1 MITNNT
7 KTLESVVTFLQGK
20 IVIDASQQPNVER
33 IATYLKNH
41 KEAKVNILGYA
52 SPEGSAEVN
61 ERIANQRAEAVKN
74 ILVKE
79 YGISANRIETQGK
92 GVGNIFGKP
101 AYNRASICVTE

>member
-1 MITNNT
+1 M
-7 KTLESVVTFLQGK
+7 
-20 IVIDASQQPNVER
+20 
-33 IATYLKNH
+33 
-41 KEAKVNILGYA
+41 NIFGFG
-52 SPEGSAEVN
+52 SPDGSAHGK

-92 GVGNIFGKP
+92 GVGSIFGKP